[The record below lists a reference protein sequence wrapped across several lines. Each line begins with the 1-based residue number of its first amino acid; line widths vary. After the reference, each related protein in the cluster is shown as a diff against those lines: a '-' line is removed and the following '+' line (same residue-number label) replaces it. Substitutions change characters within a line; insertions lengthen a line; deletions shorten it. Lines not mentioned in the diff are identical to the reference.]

1 MRVRTSG
8 MHSVEVESWRWGT
21 NGSTRWERKRFVRLM
36 DVFSSLC
43 YHRLTETFFS
53 HEQINSISRENVESK
68 LEFAGFLVFHCPLK
82 PDAISTIRD
91 LNDSSHRCVMITGD
105 NPLTA
110 AHVARQVEIVDRDV
124 LILDH
129 REGSE
134 DETGG
139 STRRYQQLCIKQ
151 NR

>member
-1 MRVRTSG
+1 MVRAAWKSCARARVQVGRRNEQESG
-8 MHSVEVESWRWGT
+8 ERDRCFHFWRGAD
-21 NGSTRWERKRFVRLM
+21 E
-36 DVFSSLC
+36 
-43 YHRLTETFFS
+43 E
-53 HEQINSISRENVESK
+53 EQINTISREQVESG

-110 AHVARQVEIVDRDV
+110 AHVAKEVEIVDREV

-129 REGSE
+129 REGSA
-134 DETGG
+134 DEAG
-139 STRRYQQLCIKQ
+139 SFLSPSGSG
-151 NR
+151 

>member
-1 MRVRTSG
+1 MLSASDTADG
-8 MHSVEVESWRWGT
+8 E
-21 NGSTRWERKRFVRLM
+21 
-36 DVFSSLC
+36 
-43 YHRLTETFFS
+43 
-53 HEQINSISRENVESK
+53 EQINTISREQVESK

-110 AHVARQVEIVDRDV
+110 AHVAKEVEIVDREV

-129 REGSE
+129 REGS
-134 DETGG
+134 DDDAGPFFLPLW
-139 STRRYQQLCIKQ
+139 RRHRC
-151 NR
+151 